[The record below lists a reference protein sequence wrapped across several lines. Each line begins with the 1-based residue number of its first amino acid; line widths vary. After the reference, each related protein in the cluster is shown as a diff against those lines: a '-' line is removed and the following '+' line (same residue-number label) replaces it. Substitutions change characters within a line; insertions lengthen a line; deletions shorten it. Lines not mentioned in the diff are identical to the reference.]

1 MRNIFRI
8 LIYLIEL
15 DPASL
20 ALTTTPMSVTTS
32 MLCLGLGIFL
42 GGSSSIGLCDLDC
55 SAEEAGCDPNTSTE
69 LALELQGWTE
79 LDLELP
85 AATAAAVEAM

>member
-1 MRNIFRI
+1 
-8 LIYLIEL
+8 
-15 DPASL
+15 
-20 ALTTTPMSVTTS
+20 

-42 GGSSSIGLCDLDC
+42 GGSSRIGLCDLDC

-79 LDLELP
+79 LDRELP
-85 AATAAAVEAM
+85 AAAAAAVEAL